1 MNILVIRFSSFGDVA
16 LLTPVLSSLLAN
28 NSDLKITLITN
39 KAFSPIFNN
48 IDRLQII
55 PADLKGK
62 HKGITGLMR
71 LAMETVN
78 ASKFDL
84 GIDLHLSLR
93 SRVIKFVFK
102 LNGLKFKSFAK
113 GRKEKKEFIG
123 RTRNTKLPHT
133 IERYIKPFEGLNLNT
148 SIAQGPWIIANVRGE
163 GNIKNIIDSSSSK
176 TLNIGIAPF
185 AKHQLKEWGIS
196 KTIELIELISKNL
209 DSNIYLFGA
218 TGNEKSSILE
228 IQKSFPAIV
237 NVTDSLELEDELE
250 LIKKLTLMISMDSA
264 NMHLAALSSIP
275 VISIWGPTH
284 PDLGF
289 SPYQEKETN

>member
-102 LNGLKFKSFAK
+102 LN
-113 GRKEKKEFIG
+113 
-123 RTRNTKLPHT
+123 
-133 IERYIKPFEGLNLNT
+133 
-148 SIAQGPWIIANVRGE
+148 
-163 GNIKNIIDSSSSK
+163 
-176 TLNIGIAPF
+176 
-185 AKHQLKEWGIS
+185 
-196 KTIELIELISKNL
+196 
-209 DSNIYLFGA
+209 
-218 TGNEKSSILE
+218 
-228 IQKSFPAIV
+228 
-237 NVTDSLELEDELE
+237 
-250 LIKKLTLMISMDSA
+250 
-264 NMHLAALSSIP
+264 
-275 VISIWGPTH
+275 
-284 PDLGF
+284 
-289 SPYQEKETN
+289 